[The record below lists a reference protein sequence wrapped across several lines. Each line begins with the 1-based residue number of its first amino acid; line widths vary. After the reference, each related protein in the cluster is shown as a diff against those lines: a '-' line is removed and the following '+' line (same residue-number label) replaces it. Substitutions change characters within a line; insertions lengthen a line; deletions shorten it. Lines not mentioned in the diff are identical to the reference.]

1 MKDTQVKRAVHWGGG
16 GRIFKT
22 WSTASW
28 APARVK
34 PFVCL
39 FVLYICVFGIF
50 CTWLCFRWVPP
61 GATASQPSSWMTSLG
76 LEDDSEEDPATAA
89 KRKVKLEQ
97 DRMRKRAK
105 LLADGS
111 WMDNNDL
118 LPPGWMMKGELGSP
132 TGRIIS
138 PDGFTAPSLRLHLKR
153 ILQQGSSDE
162 TSEVG
167 FPLSNIFPPKYIN

>member
-1 MKDTQVKRAVHWGGG
+1 MGSL
-16 GRIFKT
+16 IFNNK
-22 WSTASW
+22 
-28 APARVK
+28 
-34 PFVCL
+34 FVMMP
-39 FVLYICVFGIF
+39 
-50 CTWLCFRWVPP
+50 WVPP

-76 LEDDSEEDPATAA
+76 LEDDSEEDSATAA

-162 TSEVG
+162 AAEVG
-167 FPLSNIFPPKYIN
+167 FPLSNIFPPKNIN

>member
-1 MKDTQVKRAVHWGGG
+1 
-16 GRIFKT
+16 
-22 WSTASW
+22 
-28 APARVK
+28 
-34 PFVCL
+34 
-39 FVLYICVFGIF
+39 
-50 CTWLCFRWVPP
+50 
-61 GATASQPSSWMTSLG
+61 MTSLG
-76 LEDDSEEDPATAA
+76 LEDDSEEDSATAA

-162 TSEVG
+162 AAEVC
-167 FPLSNIFPPKYIN
+167 FPLANIFPPKYINYHISQAAFKPKPNINRRIKMCSYSRDI

>member
-1 MKDTQVKRAVHWGGG
+1 
-16 GRIFKT
+16 
-22 WSTASW
+22 
-28 APARVK
+28 
-34 PFVCL
+34 
-39 FVLYICVFGIF
+39 
-50 CTWLCFRWVPP
+50 
-61 GATASQPSSWMTSLG
+61 MTSLG
-76 LEDDSEEDPATAA
+76 LEDDSEEDSATAA

-132 TGRIIS
+132 AGRIIS

-162 TSEVG
+162 AAEVG

>member
-1 MKDTQVKRAVHWGGG
+1 M
-16 GRIFKT
+16 
-22 WSTASW
+22 
-28 APARVK
+28 
-34 PFVCL
+34 
-39 FVLYICVFGIF
+39 
-50 CTWLCFRWVPP
+50 CFRWVPP

-76 LEDDSEEDPATAA
+76 LEDDSEEDSATAA

-118 LPPGWMMKGELGSP
+118 IPPGWMMKGELGSP

-162 TSEVG
+162 AVEVG
-167 FPLSNIFPPKYIN
+167 FPLSNVLPPKKLN